1 MAVFVED
8 PDERVRLMGTE
19 LESALHSGRPA
30 RIEPALR
37 VRVNHELF
45 YFADTTEVR
54 SFLADPPK
62 YCGAITD
69 PVFEGRFVPEQTS
82 PRLVHDGTIYYFPD
96 SETRAIFAAEPDSF
110 ATPKFHMMM
119 PDSASGMM

>member
-8 PDERVRLMGTE
+8 PEPRLQEMGAQ

-30 RIEPALR
+30 RLASAFR

-45 YFADTTEVR
+45 YFADTLEVR
-54 SFLADPPK
+54 KFLADPPRF
-62 YCGAITD
+62 CGPLTD

-82 PRLVHDGTIYYFPD
+82 PRLVHENTLYYFPD
-96 SETRAIFAAEPDSF
+96 DETRAIFAAQPDSF
-110 ATPKFHMMM
+110 ATPRFHMMM
-119 PDSASGMM
+119 PDSGRGMM

>member
-1 MAVFVED
+1 
-8 PDERVRLMGTE
+8 MGAD

-30 RIEPALR
+30 RLEPGHR
-37 VRVNHELF
+37 VRLNHELF

-54 SFLADPPK
+54 TFIADPPR

-69 PVFEGRFVPEQTS
+69 PVSLARFVPEQVS
-82 PRLVHDGTIYYFPD
+82 PRLVHQGTLFYFLD
-96 SETRAIFAAEPDSF
+96 EETRAAFAAQPDSF

-119 PDSASGMM
+119 PDSGRAMM